1 MPGLSTHEELI
12 LLRKRARRR
21 LVGAIVLVL
30 ISTVVLWQVV
40 GSVPEQQ
47 MKPESV
53 EIVGQK
59 SPETAPA
66 PAVPAPEAVLAPS
79 AEAVPQENRTASAAT
94 VTQLPA
100 QLDDAGPAATAQPAA
115 KPQPA
120 AAPPV
125 VAKAE
130 PKAAVKEE
138 AKPLPRAE
146 PKPESRP
153 EPKKA
158 EAPAPRKV
166 DPAAILEG
174 RVEAEPTAAKPAP
187 KAESKPEAGK
197 GNVVIQLAALS
208 DPGKAEALKARLSG
222 LGVTAHFSKVE
233 TSKGNVTRVRV
244 GPFGSRAEAESIL
257 KKLSSAGVTGIIVS
271 R

>member
-30 ISTVVLWQVV
+30 ISTLVLWKVV

-53 EIVGQK
+53 EIVGQNT
-59 SPETAPA
+59 PDTPPA
-66 PAVPAPEAVLAPS
+66 PATPAPEAVLA
-79 AEAVPQENRTASAAT
+79 AGADVGPQEEHAASAAAAT
-94 VTQLPA
+94 HLPA
-100 QLDDAGPAATAQPAA
+100 KLDDAEPPVAAQPPVRPLAPAEPAPAA
-115 KPQPA
+115 KAVTKPAIKEESRAQPKA
-120 AAPPV
+120 E
-125 VAKAE
+125 AKAE
-130 PKAAVKEE
+130 SK
-138 AKPLPRAE
+138 
-146 PKPESRP
+146 P

-158 EAPAPRKV
+158 EAAVPAPKKA

-174 RVEAEPTAAKPAP
+174 RLDADAAKPAP
-187 KAESKPEAGK
+187 KAESQPAAGH
-197 GNVVIQLAALS
+197 VVIQLAALS
-208 DPGKAEALKARLSG
+208 DPAKAEALKSRLSG

-244 GPFGSRAEAESIL
+244 GPFASRSEAESVL

>member
-30 ISTVVLWQVV
+30 VSTVVLWKVV

-59 SPETAPA
+59 ASEAPSTAASPN
-66 PAVPAPEAVLAPS
+66 PEAAVAAGADGAPPE
-79 AEAVPQENRTASAAT
+79 EAADSAAAA
-94 VTQLPA
+94 TQLPA
-100 QLDDAGPAATAQPAA
+100 KLDDAAPAPVAPSAPRPPAVVPETKSEA
-115 KPQPA
+115 KTS
-120 AAPPV
+120 
-125 VAKAE
+125 
-130 PKAAVKEE
+130 VKEE
-138 AKPLPRAE
+138 PKPHPKAEARLE
-146 PKPESRP
+146 PKPEPRQ
-153 EPKKA
+153 EPKKT
-158 EAPAPRKV
+158 EAPAPKKS

-174 RVEAEPTAAKPAP
+174 RAEAEPAKAAAKEQSQPA
-187 KAESKPEAGK
+187 AGN

-208 DPGKAEALKARLSG
+208 DPAKAEALKSRLSA

-244 GPFGSRAEAESIL
+244 GPFGSRAEAESVL

>member
-30 ISTVVLWQVV
+30 ISTLVLWKVV

-53 EIVGQK
+53 EIVGQNT
-59 SPETAPA
+59 PDTPPA
-66 PAVPAPEAVLAPS
+66 PATPAPEAVLA
-79 AEAVPQENRTASAAT
+79 AGADVGPQEEHAASAAAAT
-94 VTQLPA
+94 HLPA
-100 QLDDAGPAATAQPAA
+100 KLDDAEPPVAAQPPVRPLAPAEPVPAA
-115 KPQPA
+115 KAVTKPAIKEESKPQS
-120 AAPPV
+120 
-125 VAKAE
+125 KAE
-130 PKAAVKEE
+130 PK
-138 AKPLPRAE
+138 
-146 PKPESRP
+146 P

-158 EAPAPRKV
+158 EAAVPAPKKA

-174 RVEAEPTAAKPAP
+174 RLDADAAKPAP
-187 KAESKPEAGK
+187 KAESQPAAGH
-197 GNVVIQLAALS
+197 VVIQLAALS
-208 DPGKAEALKARLSG
+208 DPAKAEALKSRLSG

-244 GPFGSRAEAESIL
+244 GPFASRSEAESVL
-257 KKLSSAGVTGIIVS
+257 KKLSGAGVTGIIVS